1 MQTQAKIKEA
11 VEGEFDDIFE
21 AAKDDSYKEA
31 TKYTTRFREIMKTIE
46 SKLAGRS
53 PDLSIAHPASGRRG
67 QRLVEALVIQTLEVP
82 NIC

>member
-1 MQTQAKIKEA
+1 MQTQEKIKEA

-31 TKYTTRFREIMKTIE
+31 TGYTTRFREIMKTIE

-53 PDLSIAHPASGRRG
+53 PELSIAPPASGRRG
-67 QRLVEALVIQTLEVP
+67 SKVS
-82 NIC
+82 